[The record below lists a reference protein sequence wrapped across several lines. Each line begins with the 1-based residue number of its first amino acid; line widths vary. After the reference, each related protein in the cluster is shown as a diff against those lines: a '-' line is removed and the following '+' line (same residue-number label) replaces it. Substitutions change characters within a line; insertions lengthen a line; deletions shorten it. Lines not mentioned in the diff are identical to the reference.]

1 MAFDFDQYDNDGDS
15 DVVDSD
21 PIAAI
26 SVPGIPT
33 AVLVPVTGEVLC
45 PVVPSFIKTNNDP
58 TNHIYFIL
66 CPNTKQSMTNT
77 TIKDFSWK
85 TLFRGEMLNIL
96 SAKYDHLYDFN

>member
-1 MAFDFDQYDNDGDS
+1 MNFFFNLIMAFDFDQHDNDGDSDS

-45 PVVPSFIKTNNDP
+45 PVVPSFKKTNNDP

-66 CPNTKQSMTNT
+66 CPNTK
-77 TIKDFSWK
+77 
-85 TLFRGEMLNIL
+85 
-96 SAKYDHLYDFN
+96 

>member
-1 MAFDFDQYDNDGDS
+1 MAFDFDQHDNDGDSDS

-45 PVVPSFIKTNNDP
+45 PVVPSFK
-58 TNHIYFIL
+58 
-66 CPNTKQSMTNT
+66 KQIMTRPIIFT
-77 TIKDFSWK
+77 SSYAQTQS
-85 TLFRGEMLNIL
+85 R
-96 SAKYDHLYDFN
+96 A

>member
-1 MAFDFDQYDNDGDS
+1 MAFDFDQHDNDGDSDS

-45 PVVPSFIKTNNDP
+45 PVVP
-58 TNHIYFIL
+58 
-66 CPNTKQSMTNT
+66 
-77 TIKDFSWK
+77 
-85 TLFRGEMLNIL
+85 LFKN
-96 SAKYDHLYDFN
+96 K

>member
-45 PVVPSFIKTNNDP
+45 PVVP
-58 TNHIYFIL
+58 
-66 CPNTKQSMTNT
+66 
-77 TIKDFSWK
+77 
-85 TLFRGEMLNIL
+85 LFKN
-96 SAKYDHLYDFN
+96 K

>member
-1 MAFDFDQYDNDGDS
+1 MNVTVVIVVWTVNSDDFFFNLIMAFDFDQYDNDGDS

-45 PVVPSFIKTNNDP
+45 PVVP
-58 TNHIYFIL
+58 
-66 CPNTKQSMTNT
+66 
-77 TIKDFSWK
+77 
-85 TLFRGEMLNIL
+85 LFKN
-96 SAKYDHLYDFN
+96 K